1 MENKE
6 NAGTTLLFEDSL
18 PDWYDG
24 RHINEVLFC
33 QKFLEK
39 HPMKCVRGRLFT
51 VDGLIEDE
59 G

>member
-24 RHINEVLFC
+24 KRIL
-33 QKFLEK
+33 LA
-39 HPMKCVRGRLFT
+39 KCLGQLIQGFSCNISVEDLLHKLRL
-51 VDGLIEDE
+51 
-59 G
+59 

>member
-24 RHINEVLFC
+24 KRTSSTVYFSWSPDTIPATAPR
-33 QKFLEK
+33 
-39 HPMKCVRGRLFT
+39 PMPSLSR
-51 VDGLIEDE
+51 
-59 G
+59 

>member
-24 RHINEVLFC
+24 KRMLSV
-33 QKFLEK
+33 KSARK
-39 HPMKCVRGRLFT
+39 STRR
-51 VDGLIEDE
+51 
-59 G
+59 